1 MQWDVAPIKK
11 LSYNSNVI
19 MHNKII
25 PDELYSDLDFLF
37 HIYNKNIDVLY
48 GICLYLPLPSLD
60 TSLLSLTHLHGYENI
75 N

>member
-37 HIYNKNIDVLY
+37 HIYNKY
-48 GICLYLPLPSLD
+48 
-60 TSLLSLTHLHGYENI
+60 
-75 N
+75 

>member
-25 PDELYSDLDFLF
+25 PDELYSDLYFLF
-37 HIYNKNIDVLY
+37 HLYNKNIDVLY
-48 GICLYLPLPSLD
+48 GICLSFIPASSKPRHLTTFSYPS
-60 TSLLSLTHLHGYENI
+60 TWI
-75 N
+75 